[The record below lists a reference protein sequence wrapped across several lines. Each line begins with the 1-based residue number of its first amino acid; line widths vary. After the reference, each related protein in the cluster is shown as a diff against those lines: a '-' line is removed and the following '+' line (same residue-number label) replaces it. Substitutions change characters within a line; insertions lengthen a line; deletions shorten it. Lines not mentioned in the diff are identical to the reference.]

1 MDWLLYLFIGIVAI
15 TIIIALLLIP
25 AVHFSKKPPAQLN
38 NIHIGMSET
47 DMLRILGKPKKI
59 EQIDE
64 TTKMYLYEQVDKGG
78 FLLWSYYKNFQ
89 ILTKDSVVAHVS
101 YL

>member
-1 MDWLLYLFIGIVAI
+1 MDLILYLVIGIIAI
-15 TIIIALLLIP
+15 TVIIVLILIP

-38 NIHIGMSET
+38 DIHIGMSET
-47 DMLRILGKPKKI
+47 DMLGILGKPKKI

-89 ILTKDSVVAHVS
+89 ILTKDGIVAHIS
-101 YL
+101 YA